1 MREATSNIPHVCLQG
16 FSEFQERVRNVSRTV
31 LNNSQEIL
39 VTSFVAN
46 LYDSVLLYGRA
57 LQSLLDQG
65 TARRE
70 VTGRQV
76 ISNLKRIL
84 LCFFLDL
91 NYADNANALLN
102 R

>member
-1 MREATSNIPHVCLQG
+1 MREAISNIPVFCLQG
-16 FSEFQERVRNVSRTV
+16 FSEFQERVRNVSWTV

-76 ISNLKRIL
+76 RSNLNKSST
-84 LCFFLDL
+84 LCYVCFW
-91 NYADNANALLN
+91 N
-102 R
+102 